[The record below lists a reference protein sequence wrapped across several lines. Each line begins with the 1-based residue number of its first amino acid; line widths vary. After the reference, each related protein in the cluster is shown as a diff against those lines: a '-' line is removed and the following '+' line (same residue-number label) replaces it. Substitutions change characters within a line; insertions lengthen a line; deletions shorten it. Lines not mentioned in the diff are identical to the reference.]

1 MKSSYNLGNKFNYE
15 KEVSL
20 SIELNKTC
28 YSKGELLKGTIIL
41 TPKQN
46 STITELLN
54 PYAVISFQE
63 KQSYQFL
70 EVFQDKDR
78 DIMKPTKKNI
88 EEINNLGS
96 CPMNF
101 SNFANAK
108 MVPFLKI
115 PFQINIP
122 YNAYPSCFFEKD
134 CYVVHFLTCEFE
146 SLQVKKSVMI
156 IIKNNYYF
164 SQENKLLK
172 IPTIEK
178 KTITKHK
185 LALISC
191 GFFEVKITLEKNIC
205 PYNDNLPI
213 VIDIDCSRLKNL
225 KIKGVKM
232 YIYRSIRKN
241 AQQNKN
247 LIKEEKTEEIMRKTL
262 PLKEGE
268 IMYHVEDGIK
278 LPLSSNDLNP
288 EEVYKKLD
296 NDKRQGNTKF
306 ENIKLYPS
314 CSGGLLS
321 CQYFI
326 KVLIETGT
334 LFSTN
339 EELQIP
345 IDYYSPFDNN
355 EDIGGFYDN
364 VNNNNNNENIK
375 EEKIKEDI
383 NNEIDIE
390 SNLNINQQVFVNE
403 TKSSKVEKKNE
414 NKKENKKSKNNI
426 DDFQILP
433 DDDDE

>member
-1 MKSSYNLGNKFNYE
+1 MKSCFNLGEKFNYE
-15 KEVSL
+15 KDVSL

-46 STITELLN
+46 SNITELLN

-63 KQSYQFL
+63 KQSYEFL
-70 EVFQDKDR
+70 EVFHDKDR
-78 DIMKPTKKNI
+78 DIMKPTRKNI
-88 EEINNLGS
+88 EEINPLGS

-108 MVPFLKI
+108 LIPSLKI
-115 PFQINIP
+115 PFELNVP

-134 CYVVHFLTCEFE
+134 CYIVHFLTCEFE

-164 SQENKLLK
+164 SKENKLLK
-172 IPTIEK
+172 IPTIET
-178 KTITKHK
+178 KTINKHK
-185 LALISC
+185 LAVISC
-191 GFFEVKITLEKNIC
+191 GFFVVKITLEKNIC
-205 PYNDNLPI
+205 PYNENLPI
-213 VIDIDCSRLKNL
+213 VIDIDCSQLKIL
-225 KIKGVKM
+225 KIKSVKM

-241 AQQNKN
+241 SQKNKN
-247 LIKEEKTEEIMRKTL
+247 LIKEEKTEEIIRKTL

-268 IMYHVEDGIK
+268 AMYHVEDGIK

-296 NDKRQGNTKF
+296 NDKRQGNIKF
-306 ENIKLYPS
+306 DNIKLYPS

-326 KVLIETGT
+326 KVLIETNT

-339 EELQIP
+339 EEIKIP
-345 IDYYSPFDNN
+345 VDFYSPFNN
-355 EDIGGFYDN
+355 NDDVGSSFNN
-364 VNNNNNNENIK
+364 VNINQNETNKNIK
-375 EEKIKEDI
+375 EEKNDENID
-383 NNEIDIE
+383 NEIYID

-403 TKSSKVEKKNE
+403 TKSTKVEKKNE
-414 NKKENKKSKNNI
+414 NKKNSNTI

-433 DDDDE
+433 DNDDDF

>member
-1 MKSSYNLGNKFNYE
+1 MKSCFNLGDKFNYE
-15 KEVSL
+15 KDVSL

-46 STITELLN
+46 SNITELLN

-63 KQSYQFL
+63 KQSYEYL
-70 EVFQDKDR
+70 EVFHDKDR
-78 DIMKPTKKNI
+78 DIMKPTRKNI
-88 EEINNLGS
+88 EEINPLGS

-108 MVPFLKI
+108 LIPSLKI
-115 PFQINIP
+115 PFELNVP

-134 CYVVHFLTCEFE
+134 CYIVHFLTCEFE

-164 SQENKLLK
+164 SKENKLLK
-172 IPTIEK
+172 IPTIET
-178 KTITKHK
+178 KTINKHK
-185 LALISC
+185 LAVISC
-191 GFFEVKITLEKNIC
+191 GFFVVKITLEKNIC
-205 PYNDNLPI
+205 PYNENLPI
-213 VIDIDCSRLKNL
+213 VIDIDCSQLKIL
-225 KIKGVKM
+225 KIKSVKM
-232 YIYRSIRKN
+232 HIYRSIRKN
-241 AQQNKN
+241 SQKNKN
-247 LIKEEKTEEIMRKTL
+247 LIKEEKTEEIIRKTL

-268 IMYHVEDGIK
+268 AMYHVEDGIK

-296 NDKRQGNTKF
+296 NDKRQGNIKF

-326 KVLIETGT
+326 KVLIETNT

-339 EELQIP
+339 EEIKIP
-345 IDYYSPFDNN
+345 VDFYSPFNN
-355 EDIGGFYDN
+355 NDDVGSSFNN
-364 VNNNNNNENIK
+364 VNINQNENNKNIK
-375 EEKIKEDI
+375 EEKNDENID
-383 NNEIDIE
+383 NEIDID

-403 TKSSKVEKKNE
+403 TKSTKVEKKNE
-414 NKKENKKSKNNI
+414 NKKNSNNI

-433 DDDDE
+433 DNDDDF

>member
-1 MKSSYNLGNKFNYE
+1 MKSSYNLGDKFNYE

-20 SIELNKTC
+20 SFELNKTC
-28 YSKGELLKGTIIL
+28 FSKGELLKGTIIL

-108 MVPFLKI
+108 MVPSLKI

-134 CYVVHFLTCEFE
+134 CYVVHFLTCQFE

-278 LPLSSNDLNP
+278 LPLSSN
-288 EEVYKKLD
+288 
-296 NDKRQGNTKF
+296 
-306 ENIKLYPS
+306 KLYPS

-345 IDYYSPFDNN
+345 IDYYSPFNSND
-355 EDIGGFYDN
+355 DIGGSYDN

-375 EEKIKEDI
+375 EEKIYENI
-383 NNEIDIE
+383 NNENNEIDID
-390 SNLNINQQVFVNE
+390 SNLNINQQIFVNE
-403 TKSSKVEKKNE
+403 TKSSKVDKKNE